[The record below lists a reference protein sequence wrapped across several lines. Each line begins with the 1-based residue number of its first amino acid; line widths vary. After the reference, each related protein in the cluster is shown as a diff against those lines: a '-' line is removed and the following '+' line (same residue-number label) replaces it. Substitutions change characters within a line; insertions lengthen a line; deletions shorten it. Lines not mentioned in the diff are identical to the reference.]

1 MSTNIKV
8 NLQFHFHVGSLEVNL
23 AVEENVEVKDF
34 PFDFCQHF
42 HCFCR
47 NFYFSLDVSKV
58 QNSDNFRLNEAA
70 SFVEEENLEEVADEL
85 ENYKFAWFA
94 WFCMSGLNR
103 RRLARRPR
111 SWRMTR
117 RSGS

>member
-1 MSTNIKV
+1 M
-8 NLQFHFHVGSLEVNL
+8 
-23 AVEENVEVKDF
+23 
-34 PFDFCQHF
+34 
-42 HCFCR
+42 
-47 NFYFSLDVSKV
+47 

-85 ENYKFAWFA
+85 ENYKFARF
-94 WFCMSGLNR
+94 FMSGLNR

>member
-1 MSTNIKV
+1 M
-8 NLQFHFHVGSLEVNL
+8 GSLEVNL
-23 AVEENVEVKDF
+23 AVEENVEVKNF

-47 NFYFSLDVSKV
+47 KFYFSPDVSKV

-94 WFCMSGLNR
+94 WFFMSGLTR

-111 SWRMTR
+111 SWRMTW

>member
-1 MSTNIKV
+1 M
-8 NLQFHFHVGSLEVNL
+8 
-23 AVEENVEVKDF
+23 
-34 PFDFCQHF
+34 
-42 HCFCR
+42 
-47 NFYFSLDVSKV
+47 

-94 WFCMSGLNR
+94 WFFMSGLNR

>member
-1 MSTNIKV
+1 M
-8 NLQFHFHVGSLEVNL
+8 GSLEVNL
-23 AVEENVEVKDF
+23 AVEENVEVKNF

-47 NFYFSLDVSKV
+47 NFYFFTADVLKV

-70 SFVEEENLEEVADEL
+70 PFVEEENLEEVADEL
-85 ENYKFAWFA
+85 ENYQFAWF
-94 WFCMSGLNR
+94 FMPGLNR
-103 RRLARRPR
+103 RRLAWRPR

>member
-1 MSTNIKV
+1 MSTFFTADI
-8 NLQFHFHVGSLEVNL
+8 
-23 AVEENVEVKDF
+23 
-34 PFDFCQHF
+34 
-42 HCFCR
+42 
-47 NFYFSLDVSKV
+47 SKV

-70 SFVEEENLEEVADEL
+70 PFVEEENLEEVADEL

>member
-1 MSTNIKV
+1 MSTFFTADI
-8 NLQFHFHVGSLEVNL
+8 
-23 AVEENVEVKDF
+23 
-34 PFDFCQHF
+34 
-42 HCFCR
+42 
-47 NFYFSLDVSKV
+47 SKV

-94 WFCMSGLNR
+94 WFFMSGLNR
-103 RRLARRPR
+103 RRLAWRPR